1 MKNTLI
7 LLLLLATLALA
18 SCGGKGVSLQ
28 PLGGADGS
36 SAIKLTM
43 IAEDGKTIVP
53 VGGPFSLA
61 VEGNTV
67 RVNAQ
72 NLEGLE
78 RSYFRIVYPASSMSP
93 LEAKAV
99 GLISPDSTVSLCYT
113 GNEGEVILG
122 FATIDGK
129 QAVTG
134 SGTLFEVT
142 FANSPFD
149 ASKAVLA
156 APTGSQNRVTDLAVQ
171 PVDNTSYSLTW
182 TERNTGDYNVDGDVN
197 VADVTPIA
205 ANFGKRV
212 NDGVNDVREIP
223 VDGDGDH
230 TVGITDVTPL
240 AMNYGNHLDGYIVYR
255 REGIYAQY
263 AAISPLIP
271 RENNNGDGVLPTYG
285 YSDTTAPTGAYIS
298 YEVRP
303 VDNRG
308 AAPEEGTSSRSDQ
321 IDPAAFPGLMSSVL
335 AADPTTMGDEE
346 VAQIFESYLFLFGGT
361 QLGVVDDAGN
371 ELSSNVVP
379 EDSYMSLRHSG
390 AIQLAQNWQ
399 IQSTIEP
406 YKLGEVFNE
415 YILGLEWD
423 TPPTIAEF
431 IALQQEKVNEAWAN
445 LSTDP
450 GCWAIVLQFNQGP
463 TLNTTPPVLTEDT
476 PLNVFQAWALS
487 VSFIRWADNEGKAVT
502 GYDNILTFYPNMPG
516 TFEDAGNLP
525 NRLYNQWS
533 STSFTRRVIHA
544 AAGAGASAGLA
555 VLIGGTAA
563 ISLPVIAGVAVFS
576 FIIKPPAA
584 AVYDVA
590 NNAFSNFSTP
600 VMVSVNVETDPIP
613 ETNPPQHLVRI
624 TWGTGVP
631 MGGDG
636 GPSFEII
643 RAESADGPWTVVSR
657 THNSV
662 SGVNFNTAVNN
673 GDGTY
678 TDYETS
684 ALSGKTYIYKVQR
697 RDMRWGPDNVVMSA
711 NSITAQIPAGPSVI
725 GLVHDTE
732 GTPLPNIN
740 VATSDGT
747 KTWTDKSDSNGHF
760 KLVDITPGQRVI
772 SFSARGFASHL
783 EQALI
788 GPTVTALD
796 ITLPAYVGDVTQRPV
811 IDPFEYNQSE
821 ADITNGL
828 ANITGRVMNLDGP
841 KIILIQNG
849 QENLLEVDSSGYL
862 NYRAVLV
869 PGQNKFKIR
878 AVNALGE
885 TISDELTIVFAASF
899 LFRVTLTWNQGGG
912 SDIDLYTKDPSG
924 DVSYYSG
931 KVINSGSLDVDNT
944 SGYGPE
950 NFTCNWDSGSGSPEV
965 GSYQVGVNYYSDHQA
980 NSSVDPPIL
989 PRPVGCAIRVVLNP
1003 QTPNEQTL
1011 FYSGSVTVPNGG
1023 SDWFGGGGSWWNP
1036 VTISVDALGVATAG

>member
-1 MKNTLI
+1 MRNLI
-7 LLLLLATLALA
+7 LGIVLFAALMLM
-18 SCGGKGVSLQ
+18 SCGGKSNLAAT
-28 PLGGADGS
+28 PGAGT
-36 SAIKLTM
+36 SADVFKLTM
-43 IAEDGKTIVP
+43 LADDGKTVVP
-53 VGGPFSLA
+53 LSGQFSLA
-61 VEGNTV
+61 VDGNKV
-67 RVNAQ
+67 SVNAQ
-72 NLEGLE
+72 GLEGLE
-78 RSYFRIVYPASSMSP
+78 RSYFRVVYPASSMSP
-93 LEAKAV
+93 LDAKAV

-113 GNEGEVILG
+113 GKEGEVILG
-122 FATIDGK
+122 FATIAGK
-129 QAVTG
+129 QPVTG

-156 APTGSQNRVTDLAVQ
+156 APTGAQNRVNDLTVQ
-171 PVDNTSYSLTW
+171 PVDNISYSLTW

-197 VADVTPIA
+197 VADITPIA
-205 ANFGKRV
+205 VNFGMRV

-223 VDGDGDH
+223 VDGDGDNMI
-230 TVGITDVTPL
+230 GITDVTPL
-240 AMNYGNHLDGYIVYR
+240 AINYGNHLDGYIVYR
-255 REGIYAQY
+255 REGIYEPY
-263 AAISPLIP
+263 AAVSPLIP

-285 YSDTTAPTGAYIS
+285 YSDTTAPAGVYIS

-308 AAPEEGTSSRSDQ
+308 AAPEEGTGSRSDQ
-321 IDPAAFPGLMSSVL
+321 MNPATMSGLMTGIL
-335 AADPTTMGDEE
+335 AADPTTMGNEE
-346 VAQIFESYLFLFGGT
+346 IAQIFESYLFLFGGT
-361 QLGVVDDAGN
+361 QLGVVDDEGN
-371 ELSSNVVP
+371 ELSDNVVP
-379 EDSYMSLRHSG
+379 GESLMSLRHSG
-390 AIQLAQNWQ
+390 AIQLAQQWQ
-399 IQSTIEP
+399 LQTTIEP
-406 YKLGEVFNE
+406 YKLGEVLNE
-415 YILGLEWD
+415 YINGLAWD
-423 TPPTIAEF
+423 TPPTNAEL

-445 LSTDP
+445 LSSDP
-450 GCWAIVLQFNQGP
+450 GYWAIVLQFNQGP
-463 TLNTTPPVLTEDT
+463 SLNTTPPVLTEDT
-476 PLNVFQAWALS
+476 PLNVFQAWALT
-487 VSFIRWADNEGKAVT
+487 VSFMRWAETDGKAVT
-502 GYDNILTFYPNMPG
+502 AYNNILTFYPNAVG
-516 TFEDAGNLP
+516 GFEDAGNWYQ
-525 NRLYNQWS
+525 RLWGQWS
-533 STSFTRRVIHA
+533 SYSFTRRVIHGVA
-544 AAGAGASAGLA
+544 GAAGTAGLA
-555 VLIGGTAA
+555 VLLGNPV
-563 ISLPVIAGVAVFS
+563 SLPAVALVATFS
-576 FIIKPPAA
+576 FVVQPPAA
-584 AVYDVA
+584 TVVTIA
-590 NNAFSNFSTP
+590 NNAYSNFSTP
-600 VMVSVNVETDPIP
+600 VMVSANVETDPIP
-613 ETNPPQHLVRI
+613 NTDPPQHLVRL

-657 THNSV
+657 THNSY
-662 SGVNFNTAVNN
+662 SGVNNNSAVNN

-697 RDMRWGPDNVVMSA
+697 RDMRWGPDNVVMSG

-725 GLVHDTE
+725 GLVRNTE

-747 KTWTDKSDSNGHF
+747 KTWTDKTGADGRF

-772 SFSARGFASHL
+772 SFSARGFATVL

-788 GPTVTALD
+788 GPTVTALE
-796 ITLPAYVGDVTQRPV
+796 IILPAYVGDVTQRPV

-849 QENLLEVDSSGYL
+849 QENLLEVDTSGYL

-869 PGQNKFKIR
+869 PGQNKFKVR

-885 TISDELTIVFAASF
+885 TISNELTIVFAASF

-924 DVSYYSG
+924 DVSYYSN
-931 KVINSGSLDVDNT
+931 KPINSGGLDVDNT

-950 NFTCNWDSGSGSPEV
+950 NFTCNWDSGTGSPEV
-965 GSYQVGVNYYSDHQA
+965 GSYLVGVNYFADHQA
-980 NSSVDPPIL
+980 DSGADPPIL
-989 PRPVGCAIRVVLNP
+989 PRVTGCSLRVVLNP
-1003 QTPNEQTL
+1003 QTPQEQTL
-1011 FYSGSVTVPNGG
+1011 FYSGSVSVPNSG

-1036 VTISVDALGVATAG
+1036 VTISVDALGVATIG